1 MTIASPPTE
10 RFRQL
15 LGESAE
21 LFFRK
26 GYGATTTQDVAEA
39 VGMLKGSL
47 YHHISSKE
55 DLLVGI
61 IDEVHDAAMAR
72 LAMAERREGTHLDRI
87 HWFIRDHTA
96 YNCRNLAQI
105 GVYFREFEALT
116 GERRERVGRD
126 RRTYDRFLRT
136 LIEAGQTDGTV
147 RRDLDARIAA
157 NSVLALGN
165 WVYQWF
171 DGDTED
177 PDETA
182 EHVAQMAIHM
192 LENTPK

>member
-10 RFRQL
+10 RYQQL
-15 LGESAE
+15 LDAAAE

-26 GYGATTTQDVAEA
+26 GYGATTTQDVADA

-47 YHHISSKE
+47 YHHIDSKE

-72 LAMAERREGTHLDRI
+72 LAAAQDRGGSHLEQLR
-87 HWFIRDHTA
+87 WFTRDHAA

-116 GERRERVGRD
+116 GERRERVDRD
-126 RRTYDRFLRT
+126 RRTYDRFVRT
-136 LIEAGQTDGTV
+136 LIEDGQADGTV
-147 RRDLDARIAA
+147 RPDLDARTAA
-157 NSVLALGN
+157 NAVLAIGN

-171 DGDTED
+171 DVNTQD
-177 PDETA
+177 PDTTA
-182 EHVAQMAIHM
+182 DRIAHLAINM
-192 LENTPK
+192 LEAPRP

>member
-1 MTIASPPTE
+1 MTVASPPTE
-10 RFRQL
+10 RYVQIL
-15 LGESAE
+15 DAAAE

-26 GYGATTTQDVAEA
+26 GYGATSTQDVADA

-47 YHHISSKE
+47 YHHIDSKE

-61 IDEVHDAAMAR
+61 IDEVHAAAMER
-72 LAMAERREGTHLDRI
+72 LATAQDRDGSHLDRI
-87 HWFIRDHTA
+87 RWFIRDHTD

-136 LIEAGQTDGTV
+136 LIEAGQCDGTV
-147 RRDLDARIAA
+147 RPHLDARVAA
-157 NSVLALGN
+157 NSVLAVGN

-171 DGDTED
+171 DPQTQD
-177 PDETA
+177 PDTVA
-182 EHVAQMAIHM
+182 DHVADLAIHM
-192 LENTPK
+192 VECDPE